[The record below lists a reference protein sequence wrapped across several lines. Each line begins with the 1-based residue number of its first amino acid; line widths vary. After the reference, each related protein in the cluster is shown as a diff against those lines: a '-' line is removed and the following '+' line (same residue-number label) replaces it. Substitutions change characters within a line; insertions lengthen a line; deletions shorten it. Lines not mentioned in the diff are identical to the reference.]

1 MNIIIP
7 LAGISVFN
15 SKDFF
20 YPPPLIEVNGLP
32 LIQYTLESLKQIEGK
47 NTFIY
52 ILKEEDCLKFYLDS
66 SLRLLTP
73 NCEVIILKSRTKGSV
88 CSILMAVDKLNKDD
102 ESIIVNADQIFD
114 YNLNKTISKFRSQ
127 HSDAGVISFE
137 SVHPRWSYVK
147 TDNEDNILQTAEKK
161 PISKNAIA
169 GFYYFKSFSLFIE
182 SAFNAIEIEDYYK
195 DNLYTS
201 ALINQ
206 LILLNKKVTN
216 YKISPSKYKS
226 FYSPQKI
233 KEFKGILKKN
243 EK

>member
-1 MNIIIP
+1 
-7 LAGISVFN
+7 
-15 SKDFF
+15 
-20 YPPPLIEVNGLP
+20 
-32 LIQYTLESLKQIEGK
+32 
-47 NTFIY
+47 
-52 ILKEEDCLKFYLDS
+52 
-66 SLRLLTP
+66 
-73 NCEVIILKSRTKGSV
+73 
-88 CSILMAVDKLNKDD
+88 MAVDKLNKDD

-147 TDNEDNILQTAEKK
+147 TDNEDNILQTAEKE

-182 SAFNAIEIEDYYK
+182 SAFNAIEIEDYYN

-206 LILLNKKVTN
+206 LILLNKKVIN
-216 YKISPSKYKS
+216 YKISPSNYKS
-226 FYSPQKI
+226 FYSPQNI
-233 KEFKGILKKN
+233 KEFKGIFKKMKN
-243 EK
+243 EKT